1 MAGEKTN
8 NYAKCPHDTLMT
20 TNLKWAPDVAELS
33 LYISLSYLLSS
44 LAFHT
49 FPSLLKF

>member
-8 NYAKCPHDTLMT
+8 NYAKCPHNTLMT

-33 LYISLSYLLSS
+33 LYTSLSYL